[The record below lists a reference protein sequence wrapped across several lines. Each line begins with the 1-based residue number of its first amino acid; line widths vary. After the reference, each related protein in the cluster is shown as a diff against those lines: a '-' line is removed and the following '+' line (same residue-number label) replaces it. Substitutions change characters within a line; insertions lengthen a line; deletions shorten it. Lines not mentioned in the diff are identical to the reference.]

1 MHCENNNILNE
12 AQHGLR
18 SKHSIISNL
27 VEILNDITKQIDC
40 KNNVDF
46 LTLDFS
52 KAFVTISLNKL
63 PFKLFKYGII

>member
-27 VEILNDITKQIDC
+27 VEILNDITKQIDF

-52 KAFVTISLNKL
+52 KLLLLFHSINFLLN
-63 PFKLFKYGII
+63 YSNMV